1 MFKRDTPLLQRK
13 ENKWKHSHGLRKVSA
28 QLKVVRHFQ
37 WTHNNKVKCISIKF
51 LYKKICKSKSFSL
64 IKIYGLSLFFKKCMN
79 KILYDDIAKIKMSY
93 LNNVSCYQLFRIV
106 NIKTQRSNQLTMLI
120 KKIGRYVLEGVIY
133 QKYIYPHKIYNSK
146 ENKCLLLGLM
156 KMLLY
161 YHERGE
167 KWSQLRNEL
176 ERKKEIKGF
185 QHSNEEGNENRDFVI
200 SYCHEELFGRVSTNW
215 GHYSQLGKR
224 EKKKK
229 CENRDISVERNFTC
243 SGDRKTFK
251 HFTERS
257 NVACTSKHVDC
268 IFFSKYMGT
277 HFPSSIKVK
286 RGKKEPEEEQLYNGN
301 ICLEFRNGANE
312 SNKNMEKKILKNDKF
327 HQKHCEY
334 SEEKKEINL
343 LIDEGKMNVT
353 YIVRNPH
360 ENNITNVVD
369 RRKMFKK
376 RRIKNLI
383 CLNHVQIRNFNCG
396 TCQFVNS
403 VNTIYNQVK
412 HVTPKTE
419 CRNNRR
425 EKGPNRGTNKSSFAN
440 FRKWKSSGTY
450 QKWGNGKEKD
460 SARETAAGDG
470 NFTVDKDAR
479 RERSILKFSRKG
491 APSMEASNGEPTNG
505 TVSCTKV
512 LLSQHRING
521 KEGMRCVYRN
531 VENESNAST
540 EHETVEACLINFLTN
555 GATSNVTSNVTSNES
570 SNSTSNESSN
580 STSNESSNSTSNER
594 SNAINNVSSSDISNA
609 ISNYISNNIRNG
621 SSNGINSGSSNGIN
635 NDISNAISNYIS
647 NDISNYISNDISNY
661 ISNDNS
667 NDISNDIRNAISND
681 ISNDI
686 RNAISNYVSNYI
698 SNDSNN
704 RRSSGRSNGSS
715 NGRSYSDLDAYVSE
729 YRERFENYAGFDRMS
744 DLQPIHLATKEGNI
758 ELIKK
763 ILISGTYINSKT
775 RVRKFT
781 PLHLSASKGDIDSVK
796 FLIDNNADINALSS
810 DNETPLWCASISN
823 HLEVCKYILEKGA
836 ILNFSGNKKYDTPL
850 HAASMMGNFEIV
862 KLLIDNGA
870 DITCL
875 DLNWLEPV
883 HYASFEGHKGIVKY
897 IIYKQIELALK
908 KKMEKI
914 TQVMKQYNVYTK
926 NLEMYYYFKYK
937 SIVKKRITSKILCCA
952 ITSGNYKIVDLI
964 LKKGAD
970 PNYFDVRLQLFPI
983 HAASII
989 GNIKIFKRLVKKGAN
1004 VFMKTTCNNLPE
1016 DLTED
1021 NEIKKFLANH
1031 TRKIYLRNAWII
1043 RLRKKNHIISRLSH
1057 DTFYHLCTFF

>member
-28 QLKVVRHFQ
+28 QLKVVRRFQ

-51 LYKKICKSKSFSL
+51 LYKKICKRKSFSL

-79 KILYDDIAKIKMSY
+79 KILYDDVAKKKRSH
-93 LNNVSCYQLFRIV
+93 LNNVSCHEFFRIV
-106 NIKTQRSNQLTMLI
+106 NIKTQRSNHLTMLI
-120 KKIGRYVLEGVIY
+120 KKIGRYVLEGEIY
-133 QKYIYPHKIYNSK
+133 QKDSYPHKIFNSK
-146 ENKCLLLGLM
+146 ENKCFLLGLM
-156 KMLLY
+156 KLLLY
-161 YHERGE
+161 YNVRGE
-167 KWSQLRNEL
+167 KWDQLRKEPKR
-176 ERKKEIKGF
+176 EKEIKGF
-185 QHSNEEGNENRDFVI
+185 QHSNEEGNKNWDFVI
-200 SYCHEELFGRVSTNW
+200 SHCHEELFERVSKNW
-215 GHYSQLGKR
+215 GHHSQLGKR
-224 EKKKK
+224 EKNKK
-229 CENRDISVERNFTC
+229 CENRDISAERTFTC
-243 SGDRKTFK
+243 SGNRKTFK

-257 NVACTSKHVDC
+257 DVACISNHVDYL
-268 IFFSKYMGT
+268 FFSKYMGT

-286 RGKKEPEEEQLYNGN
+286 RGKKEPEKEQLYNGN
-301 ICLEFRNGANE
+301 ICLEFRNGASE
-312 SNKNMEKKILKNDKF
+312 SNKNIENIFLKNENF
-327 HQKHCEY
+327 HQKSCEY
-334 SEEKKEINL
+334 SEEKKELNL
-343 LIDEGKMNVT
+343 HIDEGKMNVT
-353 YIVRNPH
+353 CIVRNTH

-369 RRKMFKK
+369 RKKMFKK

-383 CLNHVQIRNFNCG
+383 CLNHVHIRNFNCG

-403 VNTIYNQVK
+403 VNTIYNKVK
-412 HVTPKTE
+412 HVTANTE

-425 EKGPNRGTNKSSFAN
+425 EKGPNRGTNHSSFAN
-440 FRKWKSSGTY
+440 FRKWKSKSTY
-450 QKWGNGKEKD
+450 QKWGNGEEKD

-470 NFTVDKDAR
+470 IFTVDKRAR
-479 RERSILKFSRKG
+479 RRSTILKFPRKG
-491 APSMEASNGEPTNG
+491 APSMEAPNGEPTNG
-505 TVSCTKV
+505 TVSCAKV
-512 LLSQHRING
+512 RLSQHRING
-521 KEGMRCVYRN
+521 KEGMRCIFRN
-531 VENESNAST
+531 VENESNART
-540 EHETVEACLINFLTN
+540 EHETVEACLINFPTN
-555 GATSNVTSNVTSNES
+555 GATSNGSSNGRSNES
-570 SNSTSNESSN
+570 SNATN
-580 STSNESSNSTSNER
+580 S
-594 SNAINNVSSSDISNA
+594 
-609 ISNYISNNIRNG
+609 
-621 SSNGINSGSSNGIN
+621 
-635 NDISNAISNYIS
+635 
-647 NDISNYISNDISNY
+647 
-661 ISNDNS
+661 
-667 NDISNDIRNAISND
+667 
-681 ISNDI
+681 
-686 RNAISNYVSNYI
+686 
-698 SNDSNN
+698 DS
-704 RRSSGRSNGSS
+704 SNGSS
-715 NGRSYSDLDAYVSE
+715 NATNSGGSNRRSGGRSYSDLDAYVGE
-729 YRERFENYAGFDRMS
+729 YWESFENYAGFDRMC

-758 ELIKK
+758 ELVKK
-763 ILISGTYINSKT
+763 ILTSGTYINSKT

-781 PLHLSASKGDIDSVK
+781 ALHLSASKGDMDSVK

-836 ILNFSGNKKYDTPL
+836 RLNFSGDKKYDTPL

-862 KLLIDNGA
+862 KLLISNGA

-897 IIYKQIELALK
+897 IIYKQIESALK

-1043 RLRKKNHIISRLSH
+1043 RLRKRNHIISRLSH